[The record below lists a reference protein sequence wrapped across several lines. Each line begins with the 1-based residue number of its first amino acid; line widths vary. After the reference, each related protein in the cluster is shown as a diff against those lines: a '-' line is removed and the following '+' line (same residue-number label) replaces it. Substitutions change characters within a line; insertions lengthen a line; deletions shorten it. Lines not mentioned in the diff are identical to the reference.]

1 MSIKKW
7 ARVRSPWLI
16 HFNTGGCNGCDIEF
30 VAAITPR
37 YDVERFGILL
47 KGTPRQADILGV
59 TGPITMQVAHRV
71 LRVYKQM
78 PEPKFVVAI
87 GTCAVSGGAFKD
99 GYSVYG
105 GVDTILPVD
114 VYIPGCPP
122 KPEAIINGIVKL
134 IEKIKG

>member
-7 ARVRSPWLI
+7 ARIRSPWLI

-59 TGPITMQVAHRV
+59 TGPITMQVAHRL
-71 LRVYKQM
+71 LRIYKQM

-99 GYSVYG
+99 CYSVYG

-134 IEKIKG
+134 IEKIRG